1 LSALLICSKERGYH
15 TLGCLGITLIG
26 FILVCVITGPTPRYI
41 CLCILVFGS
50 YASAPLTIVWLAGN
64 TPAPGKRSLVLGF
77 NGWGNLAGVIGSQ
90 LFRAEYAPRYL
101 PAFYASLGIIIVAW
115 FGYDSYRFTLKYVNK
130 RRARLMSG
138 WTEEQIETEKRD
150 DVRYADKK
158 YTFVYGL

>member
-1 LSALLICSKERGYH
+1 MA
-15 TLGCLGITLIG
+15 CLGITIVG
-26 FILVCVITGPTPRYI
+26 FILVCVITGPTPRYVS
-41 CLCILVFGS
+41 LCILVFGS
-50 YASAPLTIVWLAGN
+50 YASAPLTIAWLSGN
-64 TPAPGKRSLVLGF
+64 TPVPGKRALVLGF

-115 FGYDSYRFTLKYVNK
+115 LGYASYRYTLKYVNDK
-130 RRARLMSG
+130 RAKILAR
-138 WTEEQIETEKRD
+138 WTYDQIQTEKTD